1 MQIHQWSQ
9 VEMNQPEPIASSN
22 IPLSE
27 DTQNMSL
34 SISNAR
40 RISTQDASNRLAELQ
55 Q

>member
-1 MQIHQWSQ
+1 MQTHQWSQ
-9 VEMNQPEPIASSN
+9 VEMNQLEPIASGN

-27 DTQNMSL
+27 YTQNMPL
-34 SISNAR
+34 SIQNER